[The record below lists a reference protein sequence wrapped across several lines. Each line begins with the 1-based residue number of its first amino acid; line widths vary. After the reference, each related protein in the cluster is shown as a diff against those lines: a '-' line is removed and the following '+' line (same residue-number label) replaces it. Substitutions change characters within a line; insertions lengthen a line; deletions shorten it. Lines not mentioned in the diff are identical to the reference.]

1 MGDALTQNQ
10 RYSVEAYEALA
21 ANAGE
26 GQRYEYADGQ
36 LVVKDEY
43 TSDEHNLVLL
53 NVYRLLHAHFGPK
66 GCKVFTENVRL
77 AIDAS
82 TQFRLPDVMVTCSE
96 RDKTPGEAKRD
107 PLLLVEVL
115 SASSAFVDLVDKVKA
130 YKTLPG
136 LRAYLIVK
144 PDKVWVRAYVR
155 DGNGAWTEREYESA
169 SDVIA
174 LVELS
179 LPLRDVYAL

>member
-1 MGDALTQNQ
+1 MGNALKGNQ

-26 GQRYEYADGQ
+26 GERYEYADGQ

-53 NVYRLLHAHFGPK
+53 NVYRLLHAHFGGR

-77 AIDAS
+77 AIDAH
-82 TQFRLPDVMVTCSE
+82 TQFRLPDVMVTPSE

-115 SASSAFVDLVDKVKA
+115 SASSAFVDLVDKAKA
-130 YKTLPG
+130 YKTIPG

-155 DGNGAWTEREYESA
+155 DDAGTWTEREYESA
-169 SDVIA
+169 GDV
-174 LVELS
+174 LSLGEVS
-179 LPLRDVYAL
+179 LPLREVYAL